1 MQTEKVEP
9 LLAGGSVDS
18 KDESKWQ
25 TTLEGGLKF
34 CMSES
39 VVVDGDKT
47 LATERYNVK
56 KEEKRLTRQ
65 IDHLHDR
72 EMKLCEQIKGRA
84 NSKAVEVYE
93 KLLFKVRWADPE
105 VSLAQQALITDYV
118 QHLLGPDPKRIFPGR
133 EYEHVRQKH
142 RTEGREGTQ
151 RASTYQQ
158 DKIDHSVQR
167 WQSGGHQVG
176 SEGARERAV
185 EEEGGT
191 VVADGVQRR
200 KKGLLL
206 DHLVLRLWNGKAVAE
221 APESTQE
228 AQR

>member
-1 MQTEKVEP
+1 MKRRCKPKRSSRSWPEGVLT
-9 LLAGGSVDS
+9 ARMTG
-18 KDESKWQ
+18 Q

-105 VSLAQQALITDYV
+105 VSLAQQALIRDYV
-118 QHLLGPDPKRIFPGR
+118 QHLLGPDPKRIFPGER
-133 EYEHVRQKH
+133 VMRAMFDKNTGRRQ
-142 RTEGREGTQ
+142 RRQQ
-151 RASTYQQ
+151 RASETYQQ

-167 WQSGGHQVG
+167 WQSGGHQVALK
-176 SEGARERAV
+176 SKRARC
-185 EEEGGT
+185 
-191 VVADGVQRR
+191 
-200 KKGLLL
+200 
-206 DHLVLRLWNGKAVAE
+206 
-221 APESTQE
+221 
-228 AQR
+228 